1 MNPKISICFP
11 SVNDELEAVLTAQSI
26 RETAGDAVEI
36 CVCDDAGANTLSF
49 PPELNVRL
57 YRNFYRIGSGGSR
70 HVLAEIATSDW
81 MLMLDSHCRLE
92 KSWLDEALA
101 GIELYPNASFSGVC
115 KGFTPKVAPFGTP
128 AGTYYGGELQFI
140 GKNPNGTDTQVLSAI
155 WGKERD
161 DMAEISTVLGANYL
175 VNRKRFLELGSM
187 NLLRVWGCEEE
198 MLSLK
203 AWLSGGEV
211 RLMRGLVS
219 WHRFRDGEKLPFHN
233 SLSTLLYNRLL
244 LILTIF
250 PPDMAKRMIAALP
263 RNADLNTA
271 QEEIRKDWRLV
282 EAERAHNRNIFI
294 RSPQW
299 LMEKFN
305 IPML

>member
-1 MNPKISICFP
+1 MKISVCFP
-11 SVNDELEAVLTAQSI
+11 SVNDGLESVETARSV
-26 RETAGDAVEI
+26 RETAGNEVEI
-36 CVCDDAGANTLSF
+36 VCCDDASSVAVSF

-57 YRNFYRIGSGGSR
+57 YRNFYRIGSGASR
-70 HVLAEIATSDW
+70 HVAAEIATGDW
-81 MLMLDSHCRLE
+81 MLMVDSHCRLE
-92 KSWLDEALA
+92 KGWLEAAYA
-101 GIELYPNASFSGVC
+101 GIEKYPNASFSGVC

-128 AGTYYGGELQFI
+128 AGTYYGGDLQFI
-140 GKNPNGTDTQVLSAI
+140 GKNPNGSDTQVLSAI
-155 WGKERD
+155 WAKERD
-161 DMAEISTVLGANYL
+161 DMAEIPCVLGANYL

-187 NLLRVWGCEEE
+187 NLFKVWGCEEE

-211 RLMRGLVS
+211 RLMKGLVT

-244 LILTIF
+244 LIYTIF
-250 PPDMAKRMIAALP
+250 PTDMARRMIAALP
-263 RNADLNTA
+263 RCSDLNDA
-271 QEEIRKDWRLV
+271 QDEIRKDWRLI
-282 EAERAHNRNIFI
+282 EAERAHNRNVFT
-294 RSPQW
+294 RTPEW